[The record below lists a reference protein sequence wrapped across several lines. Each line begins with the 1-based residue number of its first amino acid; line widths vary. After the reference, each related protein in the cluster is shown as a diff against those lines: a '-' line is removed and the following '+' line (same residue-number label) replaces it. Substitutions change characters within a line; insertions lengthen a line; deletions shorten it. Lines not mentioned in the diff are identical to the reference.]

1 MIYELLVIKVSIE
14 DKKKKKKK
22 KEYRSNFS
30 PQSSDQNS
38 NIEKT
43 SLFARTMEPRE
54 FRIRLV
60 SRWTRILMKKRFHRR
75 CWRVAPRGGGR
86 PLTIEFARFSSTS
99 GVENADL
106 PRFLPRLFSPLSL
119 SLPRELGSTGVS
131 PVARASRNF
140 NEASCGS
147 QIREIVSR
155 PARRIARHHFSTT
168 HRCLRP

>member
-14 DKKKKKKK
+14 DKKKRRRKNVVQTFLLKVQIKI
-22 KEYRSNFS
+22 RI
-30 PQSSDQNS
+30 SS
-38 NIEKT
+38 KT
-43 SLFARTMEPRE
+43 SLSARTMEPRE

-60 SRWTRILMKKRFHRR
+60 SRWIRILMKKRFHRR

-119 SLPRELGSTGVS
+119 SLPRELGVS

>member
-14 DKKKKKKK
+14 DKKKRRRKNVVQTFLLKVQIKI
-22 KEYRSNFS
+22 RI
-30 PQSSDQNS
+30 SS
-38 NIEKT
+38 KT
-43 SLFARTMEPRE
+43 SLSARTMEPRE

-119 SLPRELGSTGVS
+119 SLPRELGSTRVS

>member
-1 MIYELLVIKVSIE
+1 MIHELLVIKVSIE
-14 DKKKKKKK
+14 DKKKRRRKNVVQTFLLKVQIKI
-22 KEYRSNFS
+22 RI
-30 PQSSDQNS
+30 SS
-38 NIEKT
+38 KT
-43 SLFARTMEPRE
+43 SLSARTMEPRE

-119 SLPRELGSTGVS
+119 SLPRELGVS

>member
-14 DKKKKKKK
+14 DKKKRRRKNVVQTFLLKVQIKI
-22 KEYRSNFS
+22 RI
-30 PQSSDQNS
+30 SS
-38 NIEKT
+38 KT
-43 SLFARTMEPRE
+43 SLSARTMEPQE

-60 SRWTRILMKKRFHRR
+60 SRWIRILMKKRFHRR

-119 SLPRELGSTGVS
+119 SLPRELGVS

>member
-1 MIYELLVIKVSIE
+1 MIHELLVIKVSIE
-14 DKKKKKKK
+14 DKKKRRRKNVVQTFLLKVQIKI
-22 KEYRSNFS
+22 RI
-30 PQSSDQNS
+30 SS
-38 NIEKT
+38 KT
-43 SLFARTMEPRE
+43 SLSARTMEPRE

-60 SRWTRILMKKRFHRR
+60 SRWIRILMKKRFHRR
-75 CWRVAPRGGGR
+75 CWRVAPRGGGC

-119 SLPRELGSTGVS
+119 PLPRELGVS

>member
-14 DKKKKKKK
+14 DKKKRRRKNVVQTFLLKVQIKI
-22 KEYRSNFS
+22 RI
-30 PQSSDQNS
+30 SS
-38 NIEKT
+38 KT
-43 SLFARTMEPRE
+43 SLSARTMEPRE

-119 SLPRELGSTGVS
+119 SLPRELGVS

>member
-1 MIYELLVIKVSIE
+1 MIHELLVIKVSIE
-14 DKKKKKKK
+14 DKKKRRRKNVVQTFLLKVQIKI
-22 KEYRSNFS
+22 RI
-30 PQSSDQNS
+30 SS
-38 NIEKT
+38 KT
-43 SLFARTMEPRE
+43 SLSARTMEPRE

-119 SLPRELGSTGVS
+119 FLPRELGVS

>member
-1 MIYELLVIKVSIE
+1 MIHELLVIKVSIE
-14 DKKKKKKK
+14 DKKKRRRKNVVQTFLLKVQIKI
-22 KEYRSNFS
+22 RI
-30 PQSSDQNS
+30 SS
-38 NIEKT
+38 KT
-43 SLFARTMEPRE
+43 SLSARTMEPRE